1 MRYSL
6 LGLALLSSLAIA
18 EPAKDTLSQARFE
31 ERFHAADKNKD
42 GKLSRTEANAE
53 FPRAPEFFD
62 QIDSNKDN
70 FVTLVE
76 VKRAVDRYVKTT
88 LASSKPGSKYV
99 QPQDLKGEPLPAGST
114 ATPEAAF
121 ASKAE
126 ASRQHR
132 YDYYEALAESQETT
146 RGRGEPTQPEPYPSI
161 FKKGF

>member
-99 QPQDLKGEPLPAGST
+99 QPQDLQGEPSPA
-114 ATPEAAF
+114 ANPAAPEAAF

-126 ASRQHR
+126 ATRQYR
-132 YDYYEALAESQETT
+132 YDYYEALAESQAKT
-146 RGRGEPTQPEPYPSI
+146 RDRGEPTQPEPYPSI
-161 FKKGF
+161 FKKNF